1 MPVYQYRGLDARSRK
16 VSGLI
21 DADSPKSA
29 VQKLKKMDIFP
40 IEITLSEERERA
52 RRFRLPWLGER
63 VGATELAVMTRQLAT
78 LVGAGLPL
86 VQALSALTEQIAN
99 PHLKKVIAEVK
110 ELVNEGASFAEALA
124 QYPKIFSEFYVNM
137 VQAGEQSGALEI
149 VLERLADFTESQS
162 QLRYQVLFAM
172 LYPALVLSFG
182 ILVMLVM
189 FTYVIPKIS
198 ALFEETHQALPLITR
213 MMISL
218 SAFLRKYLWIIFIF
232 FIAGYFGFRRW
243 KKTEQGKEKWDSFL
257 LKLPIIGELFRKVA
271 VARFARTLSTL
282 LQSGIPILKS
292 LGIVEKVVN
301 NYIFARAIAQ
311 ARENIT
317 EGASIAGPL
326 KASGVFPPFVIQMI
340 ASGEQSGELE
350 FMLEKA
356 GQAFEREV
364 ENAINGLIKIL
375 EPIMIILIAI
385 VIGLIIVSFILP
397 ILELTQAIG

>member
-63 VGATELAVMTRQLAT
+63 VSATELAVMTRQLAT

-243 KKTEQGKEKWDSFL
+243 KKTEQGKERWDSFL

>member
-63 VGATELAVMTRQLAT
+63 VSATELAVMTRQLAT

-182 ILVMLVM
+182 VLVMLVM

-213 MMISL
+213 MMISV

-311 ARENIT
+311 AREAILQAQKSAQ
-317 EGASIAGPL
+317 EGLSAE
-326 KASGVFPPFVIQMI
+326 FV
-340 ASGEQSGELE
+340 ALDLRRAADRLGEILGLGTPEELLDRI
-350 FMLEKA
+350 FS
-356 GQAFEREV
+356 QFC
-364 ENAINGLIKIL
+364 
-375 EPIMIILIAI
+375 
-385 VIGLIIVSFILP
+385 IGK
-397 ILELTQAIG
+397 